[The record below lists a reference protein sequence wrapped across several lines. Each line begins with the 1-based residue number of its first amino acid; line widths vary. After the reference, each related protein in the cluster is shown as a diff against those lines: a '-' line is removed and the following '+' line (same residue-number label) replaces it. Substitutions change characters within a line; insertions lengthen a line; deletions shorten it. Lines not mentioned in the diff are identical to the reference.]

1 MAIDSGVNFNID
13 PSKPLP
19 VFDDLANQILE
30 GIYEHLTKKSKE
42 DSDRN
47 KSAKNYFDSS
57 LNNQVNEKEYFAKQ
71 SKSVASNDRAVQR
84 ALSGVTSTQKKSMAS
99 EANNRAIDRALSGRQ
114 NRDNLN
120 AFKDFKD
127 TMKNCFDTLKSALL
141 GVLNDTLKTQTQ
153 YAKLMRQNFLT
164 KEEKDRSQLMANA
177 AQGQVESLLGFKLDK
192 SEIVEYYNALQAG
205 GHDLEAMGEEQRAK
219 YAALRKSGLDDA
231 EAYKYA
237 MEASTAAV
245 KQLTTAAT
253 DPRAKQLIKQ
263 QLTTVSESE
272 RATAGVDKVLSQ
284 IAQSSANTAKYA
296 GGAITDWEKA
306 AQMAANNRKAANG
319 MTEEVDGALLAIQGG
334 VQAIGSEGQHLV
346 EQASQYS
353 TEQLRALASSGDEAT
368 RQMANQLLTIKN
380 MQANGQNIGT
390 NLRTTKQNEQS
401 LSDNASNGK
410 INFEIQKAFGKLD
423 NNILGGAIGKFSNTL
438 DELFGDSADMGK
450 LVSTG
455 FTVVSALLKSIYFN
469 TSSVTKWIIGG
480 LGAAGAIVAIVANW
494 DKIGPKLGE
503 VFKQIKPI
511 LSDFIKNIPG
521 FIEDIISGIGS
532 LLPEI
537 WKGIKDTLSGFF
549 SGGIFDK
556 AGSSLSGAISGLTS
570 KLSSSDKSG
579 MQEIKSNLSKID
591 MSGSKA
597 AVSNLAGSARSA
609 ASNIDLSGIG
619 NAIKEAAPTF
629 KGLFDG
635 LGSAMADV
643 IPGIRDIVL
652 KVAEVIGKLID
663 IVAPAVPAIVQVL
676 QTVADAIVPIID
688 AVKELGI
695 SVIDCIREIGI
706 SFIDCVREIGISF
719 IDGVREII
727 ITAID
732 SIREVII
739 VLIEPIR
746 LIAESINVLAKSIA
760 PVMPTIVST
769 IEFAIKQLLPAVL
782 QLLDKIVVTI
792 LPPILDIARK
802 IVESLLPPIV
812 ETFTKL
818 VDIILPPVSEVL
830 STIALTV
837 DRVVNLII
845 DIIEPPLLAISSLI
859 TNVLNALDN
868 VVKLINNIV
877 LTINGMFNYFVSKIP
892 TVIGWLSGTINYL
905 QNAIGPLV
913 RSGFK
918 AIKEVIL
925 SAISTVKELVTV
937 TLGAPIVTL
946 VNAVQLGFKFL
957 QYKLS
962 GVFDKDESKLAEF
975 EEAQRRLLG
984 NKEDRAAQQAYE
996 DAKKAFDSAKD
1007 ETSRK
1012 DALAALQSA
1021 ANNYLSESEAM
1032 IVMADAERRLHYN
1045 NADDAIS
1052 EFAKVLDSDVVQNG
1066 IKFDQAEADNVQS
1079 YLDSARN
1086 QQQVSVLPPNTGSLL
1101 ETITQHVAKTS
1112 ETILK
1117 IHEFLTKL
1125 NAYAGGASSTHGP
1138 GLVGEAGREAIIP
1151 LDKPSVLKNLISK
1164 MSFIDKKR
1172 IRTAVDD
1179 SLSSSGNSI
1188 ADNAIAYA
1196 RDQVGK
1202 PYSIYSDGFVC
1213 NTLVQSAFRSAG
1225 MKKFPSGTVGTH
1237 WNSSKLHKVDLSDAL
1252 PGMIGFSNKSDKT
1265 GFPQHMGI
1273 IATNGKWINA
1283 SGSSD
1288 SYAKGKFK
1296 AKEGSKGV
1304 IEVPMNNKA
1313 KWGMVGAGF
1322 YDGMFDATTSKYIAT
1337 KQIDTPDGVTTSS
1350 PVLQDVNTPQ
1360 PAVKELT
1367 PEEYSQL
1374 YSNLAEGTDVVA
1386 EGVKTKTDTQL
1397 ETLQN
1402 LSKNAINTIIAQ
1414 TNGQVKYD
1422 VSNSKSAKKVS
1433 DSNSQRDEIVLAMKD
1448 VVKYLRD
1455 MAAFAKK
1462 PVGASTPARLPHV

>member
-13 PSKPLP
+13 PSSPLP
-19 VFDDLANQILE
+19 VFDNLANHILNN
-30 GIYEHLTKKSKE
+30 IYEHLNKKSKE
-42 DSDRN
+42 YSDIN
-47 KSAKNYFDSS
+47 KSAKNYYDSS
-57 LNNQVNEKEYFAKQ
+57 LNNQASEQRFFAYQ
-71 SKSVASNDRAVQR
+71 SKAAASNDRAVQK
-84 ALSGVTSTQKKSMAS
+84 ALSGITNNQKKNMAS
-99 EANNRAIDRALSGRQ
+99 EANNRAIDKALSGRQ
-114 NRDNLN
+114 NRDGLN
-120 AFKDFKD
+120 ALKDFKD
-127 TMKNCFDTLKSALL
+127 TMKSCFDTLKGALL

-164 KEEKDRSQLMANA
+164 KEEKDRSQIMANA
-177 AQGQVESLLGFKLDK
+177 AQGQVESLLGFKLEK

-245 KQLTTAAT
+245 KQITTAAT
-253 DPRAKQLIKQ
+253 DPRTRQLIKQ
-263 QLTTVSESE
+263 QLATVSESE
-272 RATAGVDKVLSQ
+272 RATVGVDKVISQ

-296 GGAITDWEKA
+296 GGAITDFDKMSESL
-306 AQMAANNRKAANG
+306 ANNRRAANG
-319 MTEEVDGALLAIQGG
+319 MTEEVDGAMLAIQGG
-334 VQAIGSEGQHLV
+334 IKTIGSEGNALV
-346 EQASQYS
+346 ENANRYS
-353 TEQLRALASSGDEAT
+353 VQELRALASSGDEAT
-368 RQMANQLLTIKN
+368 RQMANQMLTIKN
-380 MQANGQNIGT
+380 MQANSQNVGT
-390 NLRTTKQNEQS
+390 NLRTRAQNEKA

-410 INFEIQKAFGKLD
+410 VIFEIQKAFGELD
-423 NNILGGAIGKFSNTL
+423 NSIFGGAIGKFSNTF
-438 DELFGDSADMGK
+438 DELFGDSADIGR

-455 FTVVSALLKSIYFN
+455 FKVVSTLLKSIYLN
-469 TSSVTKWIIGG
+469 TNGVAKWLIGG

-494 DKIGPKLGE
+494 DKIKPKLGE
-503 VFKQIKPI
+503 IFDKIKPVLEKVVQNI
-511 LSDFIKNIPG
+511 PSFIK
-521 FIEDIISGIGS
+521 DIVSGVGN
-532 LLPEI
+532 LLPEVWNGLKKSFSGLFSGDGLLGKTGSSI
-537 WKGIKDTLSGFF
+537 GESIKDL
-549 SGGIFDK
+549 
-556 AGSSLSGAISGLTS
+556 
-570 KLSSSDKSG
+570 
-579 MQEIKSNLSKID
+579 
-591 MSGSKA
+591 
-597 AVSNLAGSARSA
+597 
-609 ASNIDLSGIG
+609 
-619 NAIKEAAPTF
+619 APTF
-629 KGLFDG
+629 KGFFDG
-635 LGSAMADV
+635 LGGAIADA
-643 IPGIRDIVL
+643 IPGISDIVL
-652 KVAEVIGKLID
+652 KVTEVIGKLVD
-663 IVAPAVPAIVQVL
+663 IVAPAVPAIVRVL
-676 QTVADAIVPIID
+676 QTVADAITPIIS
-688 AVKELGI
+688 AVKEI
-695 SVIDCIREIGI
+695 V
-706 SFIDCVREIGISF
+706 VTT
-719 IDGVREII
+719 V
-727 ITAID
+727 D
-732 SIREVII
+732 SIRKVII
-739 VLIEPIR
+739 ALTEPIR

-760 PVMPTIVST
+760 PIIPTIVSA
-769 IEFAIKQLLPAVL
+769 IEFAVKQILPKAL
-782 QLLDKIVVTI
+782 QLLDKVVVTI

-818 VDIILPPVSEVL
+818 VDVILPPVSEVL
-830 STIALTV
+830 NTIALTV
-837 DRVVNLII
+837 DKVVNLII
-845 DIIEPPLLAISSLI
+845 DVIEPPLLAVSSII
-859 TNVLNALDN
+859 TNVLSTLDN
-868 VVKLINNIV
+868 AVKFVNDIV
-877 LTINGMFNYFVSKIP
+877 LTINGMYNYFVNKIP

-905 QNAIGPLV
+905 QSAIGPLV

-918 AIKEVIL
+918 VVKDVIL
-925 SAISTVKELVTV
+925 SAISTVKELITI

-946 VNAVQLGFKFL
+946 VNAVQMGFKFL

-996 DAKKAFDSAKD
+996 DAKKAFNSATD
-1007 ETSRK
+1007 EKSRQ
-1012 DALAALQSA
+1012 DALEILKSA

-1032 IVMADAERRLHYN
+1032 VVMADAEKRLHYN

-1052 EFAKVLDSDVVQNG
+1052 EFTKVLNSDVVQNG
-1066 IKFDQAEADNVQS
+1066 IKFDKAEADNAQS
-1079 YLDSARN
+1079 FLDLARN

-1101 ETITQHVAKTS
+1101 DTITQHVTKTS
-1112 ETILK
+1112 DTILK

-1125 NAYAGGASSTHGP
+1125 NTYAGGASSTHGP
-1138 GLVGEAGREAIIP
+1138 GIVGEAGREAIIP
-1151 LDKPSVLKNLISK
+1151 LDKPSVLKNLINK
-1164 MSFIDKKR
+1164 MSSTDKSK
-1172 IRTAVDD
+1172 IRTAVND

-1196 RDQVGK
+1196 RDQLGK

-1225 MKKFPSGTVGTH
+1225 MKKFPSGTVSTH
-1237 WNSSKLHKVDLSDAL
+1237 WNSSKLHRVNLSDVL

-1273 IATNGKWINA
+1273 ITTNGKWINA

-1322 YDGMFDATTSKYIAT
+1322 YDGMFDAATSKYIAT
-1337 KQIDTPDGVTTSS
+1337 KQTDTPDGIITYSGNS
-1350 PVLQDVNTPQ
+1350 VLPQDVDT
-1360 PAVKELT
+1360 AVKELT

-1386 EGVKTKTDTQL
+1386 EGVKAKTDTQL

-1433 DSNSQRDEIVLAMKD
+1433 DSSSQRDEIVLAMKD

-1455 MAAFAKK
+1455 MATFVKK
-1462 PVGASTPARLPHV
+1462 PAGASAPARLPHA

>member
-19 VFDDLANQILE
+19 VFDDLANQTLE

-57 LNNQVNEKEYFAKQ
+57 LNNQANEKEYFAKQ
-71 SKSVASNDRAVQR
+71 SKAVASNDRAVQR
-84 ALSGVTSTQKKSMAS
+84 ALSGITNNQKKNMAS
-99 EANNRAIDRALSGRQ
+99 EANNRAIDKALSGRQ
-114 NRDNLN
+114 NRDGLN
-120 AFKDFKD
+120 ALKDFKD

-164 KEEKDRSQLMANA
+164 KEEKDKSQIMANA

-205 GHDLEAMGEEQRAK
+205 GHDLEAMGEEQQAK

-245 KQLTTAAT
+245 KQITTAAT
-253 DPRAKQLIKQ
+253 DPRARQLIKQ
-263 QLTTVSESE
+263 QLATVSESE
-272 RATAGVDKVLSQ
+272 RATVGVDKVLSQ

-306 AQMAANNRKAANG
+306 AQMAANNRRAANG
-319 MTEEVDGALLAIQGG
+319 MTEEVDGALLSIQGG
-334 VQAIGSEGQHLV
+334 IQAIGSEGQHLV
-346 EQASQYS
+346 EQANQYS

-390 NLRTTKQNEQS
+390 NVRTEEQNEQS

-410 INFEIQKAFGKLD
+410 INFEIQKAFGEFD

-455 FTVVSALLKSIYFN
+455 FKVVSTLLKSIYFN

-579 MQEIKSNLSKID
+579 MQEIKSSLSKID

-597 AVSNLAGSARSA
+597 AASNLAGSVRSA

-629 KGLFDG
+629 KGFFDG
-635 LGSAMADV
+635 LGSAIADA

-652 KVAEVIGKLID
+652 KVTEVIGKLID

-688 AVKELGI
+688 AVKELGV
-695 SVIDCIREIGI
+695 SVIDCIREIG
-706 SFIDCVREIGISF
+706 VSF
-719 IDGVREII
+719 IDGVREIVV
-727 ITAID
+727 TAID
-732 SIREVII
+732 SVREVII
-739 VLIEPIR
+739 VLTEPIR

-769 IEFAIKQLLPAVL
+769 IEFAVKQLLPKVL
-782 QLLDKIVVTI
+782 QLLDKVVVTI

-802 IVESLLPPIV
+802 IVDSFLPPIV

-818 VDIILPPVSEVL
+818 VDVILPPVSEVL

-845 DIIEPPLLAISSLI
+845 DVIEPPLLAISSLI
-859 TNVLNALDN
+859 TNVLNTLDN
-868 VVKLINNIV
+868 AVKLVNNIV

-918 AIKEVIL
+918 VIKEVIL
-925 SAISTVKELVTV
+925 SAVSTVKELVTA

-946 VNAVQLGFKFL
+946 VNAVQMGFKFL

-1007 ETSRK
+1007 ENSRK

-1032 IVMADAERRLHYN
+1032 VVMADAERRLHYN

-1101 ETITQHVAKTS
+1101 ETMTQHVTKTS

-1164 MSFIDKKR
+1164 MSFTDKKK

-1237 WNSSKLHKVDLSDAL
+1237 WNSSKLHKVNLSDAL

-1273 IATNGKWINA
+1273 ITTNGKWINA

-1322 YDGMFDATTSKYIAT
+1322 YDGMFDAATSKYIAT
-1337 KQIDTPDGVTTSS
+1337 KQIDTPDGITTSS
-1350 PVLQDVNTPQ
+1350 PVPQDANTPQ

-1386 EGVKTKTDTQL
+1386 EGVKAKTDTQL

-1455 MAAFAKK
+1455 MAAFVKK
-1462 PVGASTPARLPHV
+1462 PVGASTPARLPHA